1 MRTMRIDAAQLIAT
15 VMNGMK
21 PISRTRRSS
30 LCVNFP
36 VTE

>member
-1 MRTMRIDAAQLIAT
+1 MRTRKTDTAQLIAT
-15 VMNGMK
+15 VMKGMK

-36 VTE
+36 VME